1 MPKVDYN
8 NMRVQVYYLDMG
20 VYRKAYIQEVTLRE
34 LNALNR
40 RKRHIG
46 YILAADDPYGK
57 RLPDTI
63 RPEKVKQQS
72 IYLPK

>member
-1 MPKVDYN
+1 MSKVDYN
-8 NMRVQVYYLDMG
+8 NMRVQVYYLDGG

-46 YILAADDPYGK
+46 FMLAADDPYGT

-63 RPEKVKQQS
+63 RPEKVTQQN

>member
-1 MPKVDYN
+1 MSIDYN
-8 NMRVQVYYLDMG
+8 NMRIQVYYLDGG
-20 VYRKAYIQEVTLRE
+20 VYCKAYIQEVTLRE

-46 YILAADDPYGK
+46 FILAADDPYGK
-57 RLPDTI
+57 RLPECI
-63 RPEKVKQQS
+63 RPEAVKQQN